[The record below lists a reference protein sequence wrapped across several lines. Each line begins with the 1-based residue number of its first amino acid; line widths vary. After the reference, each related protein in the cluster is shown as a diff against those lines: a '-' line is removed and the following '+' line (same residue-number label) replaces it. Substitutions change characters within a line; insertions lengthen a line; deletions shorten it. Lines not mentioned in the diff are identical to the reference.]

1 MAAQSLD
8 GPVVEEGVLA
18 FTDVIGFTEFTA
30 VQGDEEALALVARHE
45 ELVTKVLPPQAR
57 LVKSLGD
64 GFLLWFADPCE
75 ALDALL
81 SFQDELALDD
91 DSDWPLWV
99 RIGAHWGRPLRRGD
113 DLVGHDVNVA
123 ARILDVAGPGEVLA
137 SEVLR
142 AEVDTRLGGI
152 DFHELGPVEMKG
164 IPEPVSLYRV
174 ERAGA

>member
-1 MAAQSLD
+1 MAADSPE
-8 GPVVEEGVLA
+8 GAGVEEGVLA

-45 ELVTKVLPPQAR
+45 ELLTKVLPAR
-57 LVKSLGD
+57 ARVVKSLGD
-64 GFLLWFADPCE
+64 GFMLWFADPPE

-81 SFQDELALDD
+81 SFQDELQLDD

-137 SEVLR
+137 SDVLR
-142 AEVDTRLGGI
+142 GEVDARRSGI
-152 DFHELGPVEMKG
+152 EFHELGPVEMKG

-174 ERAGA
+174 ERCP